1 MSLINYLPIFLQNI
15 LEYKEI
21 MNVEDLEISDIK
33 AEIEN
38 SINEVSIQNATEK
51 GIARYEKILNMKT
64 SSELSLENRRVLV
77 KSKFLNRAPFTV
89 KWLDNKL
96 KSLCG
101 EGNYEINIDYKN
113 FILNI
118 QIGYLFEEAT
128 EEIRKDLKNIVP
140 ANLKLNINFWYVENI
155 QQKQIIATH
164 QAECLTIKQIN

>member
-1 MSLINYLPIFLQNI
+1 MSLINYLPTFLQNI

-21 MNVEDLEISDIK
+21 MNVEDIEISDIK

-64 SSELSLENRRVLV
+64 ISELSLENRRVLV

-89 KWLDNKL
+89 KWLDNNL

-140 ANLKLNINFWYVENI
+140 ANLKLNMNFWYVENI

-164 QAECLTIKQIN
+164 QAECLTIEQIN

>member
-1 MSLINYLPIFLQNI
+1 MSLINYLPTFLQNI

-21 MNVEDLEISDIK
+21 MNVEDIEISDIK

-64 SSELSLENRRVLV
+64 ISELSLENRRVLV

-140 ANLKLNINFWYVENI
+140 ANLKLNMNFWYVENI

-164 QAECLTIKQIN
+164 QAECLTIEQIN